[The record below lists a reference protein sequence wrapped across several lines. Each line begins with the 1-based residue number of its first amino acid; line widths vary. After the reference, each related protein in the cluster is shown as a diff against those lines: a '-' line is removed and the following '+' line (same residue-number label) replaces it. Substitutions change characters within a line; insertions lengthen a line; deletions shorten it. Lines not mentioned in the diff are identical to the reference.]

1 MKLYHGSTV
10 DVIHV
15 DLSKSKPNKDFGRAF
30 YLSSD
35 KEQAMEMAQ
44 FRAEFED
51 ARPVLNVYEFDES
64 LFQQLKVT
72 QAEFQNMKEEIVKDM
87 IARLMDER
95 SLSMHE
101 AFDAVYTSRLF
112 EKLNDPKTGLFFQS
126 SGYVYS
132 FLTDE
137 LDS

>member
-1 MKLYHGSTV
+1 M
-10 DVIHV
+10 
-15 DLSKSKPNKDFGRAF
+15 
-30 YLSSD
+30 
-35 KEQAMEMAQ
+35 
-44 FRAEFED
+44 
-51 ARPVLNVYEFDES
+51 
-64 LFQQLKVT
+64 KVT

-95 SLSMHE
+95 NLSMHD

-112 EKLNDPKTGLFFQS
+112 KKLNNPKTGLFFQS